1 MGDERFRVC
10 LEDVIELLA
19 NEFNA
24 QTHDGWQQ
32 HIERGRNRYLSKQA
46 ETVIRKNLDLAIKLL
61 EQQGYKVK
69 PPARYPLWRRLK
81 SQMSQIFHFRD
92 FGRFDDS
99 IKST

>member
-46 ETVIRKNLDLAIKLL
+46 ETVIRKNLDLAIELL

-69 PPARYPLWRRLK
+69 PPTRHSP
-81 SQMSQIFHFRD
+81 
-92 FGRFDDS
+92 
-99 IKST
+99 

>member
-24 QTHDGWQQ
+24 HTYDGWQH

-69 PPARYPLWRRLK
+69 QPARYPL
-81 SQMSQIFHFRD
+81 
-92 FGRFDDS
+92 
-99 IKST
+99 